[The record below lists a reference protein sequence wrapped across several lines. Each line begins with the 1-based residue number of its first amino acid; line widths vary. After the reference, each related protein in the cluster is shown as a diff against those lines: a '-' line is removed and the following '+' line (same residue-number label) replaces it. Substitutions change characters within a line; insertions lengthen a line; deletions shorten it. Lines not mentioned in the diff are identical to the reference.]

1 MEMQGIGTVKCRKKS
16 RQQEEVN
23 DGGNR
28 QEFRL
33 IDKEF
38 YTCSSIFIE
47 DGKLWCSRTG

>member
-33 IDKEF
+33 NDKEF
-38 YTCSSIFIE
+38 YASIIIE
-47 DGKLWCSRTG
+47 DRKLWRSRTG